1 MLADLA
7 LYKFRGLLY
16 HIENPALED
25 YIFNDVHF
33 SANFCFCAIIA
44 DEAYSC
50 TREESLRIFSEEQD
64 CGTDDLFSTIARD
77 DKILIAAQIIQ
88 RRSSIADFLCV
99 GGYKIEVD
107 IINGGVWN
115 RGVLKETST
124 LGIQKLKS
132 LVEAELLGFVPN
144 TQIYL
149 ICLICMNLRTWKYMH
164 DKYMVGLSFSVCTVY
179 YLGINTDRGNT
190 IVQWSAEQFIDSLV
204 LTINAGYGAVIFDA
218 NGSVTT
224 VCISKSDNEIGQS
237 FRVNSCA
244 FTVKKL
250 RFSMEAQFFYVFVSI
265 MLSLPFSIYFLL
277 IGECYSLYLPP
288 VF

>member
-1 MLADLA
+1 
-7 LYKFRGLLY
+7 
-16 HIENPALED
+16 
-25 YIFNDVHF
+25 
-33 SANFCFCAIIA
+33 
-44 DEAYSC
+44 
-50 TREESLRIFSEEQD
+50 
-64 CGTDDLFSTIARD
+64 
-77 DKILIAAQIIQ
+77 
-88 RRSSIADFLCV
+88 
-99 GGYKIEVD
+99 
-107 IINGGVWN
+107 
-115 RGVLKETST
+115 
-124 LGIQKLKS
+124 
-132 LVEAELLGFVPN
+132 
-144 TQIYL
+144 
-149 ICLICMNLRTWKYMH
+149 
-164 DKYMVGLSFSVCTVY
+164 MVGLSFSVCTVY